1 MRKELCRNFQQGSC
15 RYGERCRYLHPQP
28 AKPNNPF
35 GFGTPSRDQQQ
46 NKTSNP
52 FGFGV
57 QGGSNSN
64 RTNQSQPFQ
73 NTWQRNPSTPVGG
86 GGGASS
92 TQQSGKQT
100 QQADHKCTDPAA
112 CKRVMQDDFKNERP
126 IWKLTCYSH
135 WKHLPCDISGDI
147 SYEELRAMAY
157 EESKRGIPLQSIV
170 ERERNLQNAKVAEFE
185 NFLRSP
191 YRGAVTANNQTSIFP
206 PASQVNSSPGFSAFN
221 QQPAFPNTN
230 AGGGVSSSGPPNPFG
245 RFNQQPNAFSLNTPQ
260 PAPSGPSGFQS
271 QQPSVVTFKPA
282 SFGPG
287 PVAPP
292 SGFQSQQPSVTFKPA
307 SFGPGPG
314 LATPPQNSNIFPSV
328 TPTPAFNTNQNNQT
342 GFSFNSPVASFTS
355 PAVDTTNTP
364 SGTELQAGGAP
375 VDTSI
380 WLKEK
385 WNPGEIPEQAPPDAF
400 VHR

>member
-15 RYGERCRYLHPQP
+15 RYGERCRYLHPQQTI
-28 AKPNNPF
+28 PNNPF
-35 GFGTPSRDQQQ
+35 GFGTQQQQ
-46 NKTSNP
+46 NKTSNNP

-64 RTNQSQPFQ
+64 RPNQSQQPFQ
-73 NTWQRNPSTPVGG
+73 NTWQRNPSSGS
-86 GGGASS
+86 GGASSS
-92 TQQSGKQT
+92 TQQSSKQT

-112 CKRVMQDDFKNERP
+112 CKRVIQEDLKNERP
-126 IWKLTCYSH
+126 MWKLTCYAH
-135 WKHLPCDISGDI
+135 CKHLPCDVSGDI

-157 EESKRGIPLQSIV
+157 EESKRGVPLQSIV

-191 YRGAVTANNQTSIFP
+191 YRGAATSNQTPSIFP
-206 PASQVNSSPGFSAFN
+206 PATQVNASPGGFSAFN
-221 QQPAFPNTN
+221 QQPALFPNTN
-230 AGGGVSSSGPPNPFG
+230 AGGGTPNPFG
-245 RFNQQPNAFSLNTPQ
+245 RFNQQPNAFSVNTPQ
-260 PAPSGPSGFQS
+260 PAPSGPSGFLS
-271 QQPSVVTFKPA
+271 QPSSFGPGPAAPSGFQPSVSFKPA

-287 PVAPP
+287 PVAP
-292 SGFQSQQPSVTFKPA
+292 SGFQSQPA

-314 LATPPQNSNIFPSV
+314 LSTPPQNSSIFPSV

-375 VDTSI
+375 VDSSI